1 VLAELG
7 LPTRAR
13 VLSLLSFNVGIEL
26 AQIAAVLLAI
36 GPLAWLA
43 RRPGYRTYVV
53 KAGSVAIG
61 LLATFW
67 MVERALGWG

>member
-1 VLAELG
+1 
-7 LPTRAR
+7 
-13 VLSLLSFNVGIEL
+13 VGIEL